1 MRLSVESFEALRPKL
16 FAIAYRMLGSVMEAE
31 DVVQDAYLR
40 FREVDPTQVR
50 SQEAFLRTIVTRLSL
65 DHLKAAQAQRE
76 SYIGSWLPEPL
87 LTTEI
92 DPTFADPADQVG
104 TRESISMAFLLLL
117 ESLSPDERAVLLLHE
132 VFDYDYEEIGVML
145 RKSVEACRQL
155 LSRARK
161 HITKHRPRFKSS
173 LKTHQHILN
182 LFMQA
187 AQAGEIEGLTAL
199 LTEDVTSYADGGG
212 KVSAAPR
219 PIQGRHVVGR
229 FILGMMRAMRLVKPK
244 DTWEITQI
252 NGNEG
257 FCLRDELGQI
267 EGVLCFEI
275 VPEGIQSLY
284 FVANPDKLRHLQ
296 RK

>member
-117 ESLSPDERAVLLLHE
+117 ESLSPDERAVFLLHE
-132 VFDYDYEEIGVML
+132 VFDYDYKEIGVML
-145 RKSVEACRQL
+145 SKSVEACRQL

-173 LKTHQHILN
+173 LITHQ
-182 LFMQA
+182 
-187 AQAGEIEGLTAL
+187 
-199 LTEDVTSYADGGG
+199 
-212 KVSAAPR
+212 
-219 PIQGRHVVGR
+219 
-229 FILGMMRAMRLVKPK
+229 
-244 DTWEITQI
+244 
-252 NGNEG
+252 
-257 FCLRDELGQI
+257 
-267 EGVLCFEI
+267 
-275 VPEGIQSLY
+275 
-284 FVANPDKLRHLQ
+284 
-296 RK
+296 